1 MVGIG
6 REATGGAARLP
17 RRGDIHFIAFPDLGG
32 HVLRGPHPAVV
43 VQTDRMRR
51 SSTVVVVP
59 MTSRARSAEF
69 EPPYLVPVAGRECGL
84 DRDGFVKCDQPAT
97 LPVSVFGPRAGRLN
111 PAATD
116 RVDSALRFVLGI

>member
-6 REATGGAARLP
+6 QRPAALGP
-17 RRGDIHFIAFPDLGG
+17 QRGDIHFIAFPNAGG

-59 MTSRARSAEF
+59 MTSSVRSATTAR
-69 EPPYLVPVAGRECGL
+69 PYLVPVAARESSL
-84 DRDGFVKCDQPAT
+84 DRNGYAKCDQPAT
-97 LPVSVFGPRAGRLN
+97 LPVVALGPRAGRLS
-111 PAATD
+111 PSAID
-116 RVDSALRFVLGI
+116 RLDAALRFVLEL